1 MNIIY
6 RSILLIYF
14 ITHIPIT
21 LMVDLQSLF
30 NSLYPELYPA
40 FLKEFVRDQYLNKYG
55 DYLMTT
61 PPVWLKALLYFEIL
75 QIPFYF
81 AAIYALTY
89 RKNWIRIPA
98 VIYGSHVTTAVALLL
113 AEFQFSD
120 KITDKQRLI
129 LCSFYLPYL
138 IIPLS
143 LTLYMTFVT
152 KPFNKKE
159 KKIN

>member
-1 MNIIY
+1 
-6 RSILLIYF
+6 
-14 ITHIPIT
+14 
-21 LMVDLQSLF
+21 MVDLQSLF

-55 DYLMTT
+55 DYLMIL

-81 AAIYALTY
+81 AAIYALIY
-89 RKNWIRIPA
+89 RKNWIRTPA
-98 VIYGSHVTTAVALLL
+98 IIYGSHVTTAVALLL
-113 AEFQFSD
+113 AEFLFSD
-120 KITDKQRLI
+120 KITDSQRLI

-143 LTLYMTFVT
+143 LMLYMAFVS
-152 KPFNKKE
+152 KPFMKEE
-159 KKIN
+159 KKMN